1 MLAVIVVSYNTRAL
15 LKACLASVFTGL
27 EQSRLD
33 GTIWVVDNAS
43 SDGSPDMVRREFPQ
57 AQLLANPDNRGF
69 AAANN
74 QALCALGFGQVG
86 EGQSPQAVLLLNPDT
101 VVHGDALGQMFCRLN
116 GGPVLGVVGPALV
129 YPDGGFQ
136 HAAFRFPNLLQVF
149 LDFFPLNHRL
159 TDSALNGR
167 YARVRYQSHEPFP
180 IDHPLGA
187 ALMAKW
193 EAILQVGLMDER
205 FFMYCEEIDWCIRFK
220 EKGWRIECVPQAHIV
235 HYAGQS
241 TRQFRDKMFIALWKS
256 RVLLFDKHYSPAF
269 RSAVRWIVALGMK
282 DKIRQAKAALSGGDI
297 EYDEFLRIESACQQV
312 MEM

>member
-1 MLAVIVVSYNTRAL
+1 MLAVIVVSHNTRTL
-15 LKACLASVFTGL
+15 LKDCLASVFTSL

-33 GTIWVVDNAS
+33 GTVWVVDNAS

-57 AQLLANPDNRGF
+57 IQLLANPNNRGF

-74 QALCALGFGQVG
+74 QGLRALGCEQDGA
-86 EGQSPQAVLLLNPDT
+86 GQSPRAVLLLNPDT
-101 VVHGDALGQMFCRLN
+101 VVHSDALSQMFSRLTRD
-116 GGPVLGVVGPALV
+116 PALGVVGPALV
-129 YPDGGFQ
+129 YPDGSFQ
-136 HAAFRFPNLLQVF
+136 HAAFRFPDLLQVF

-167 YARVRYQSHEPFP
+167 YAKACYQSQEPFP

-220 EKGWRIECVPQAHIV
+220 EKGWRIECVPQAQIV

-241 TRQFRDKMFIALWKS
+241 TQQFRDKMLVALWKS
-256 RVLLFDKHYSPAF
+256 RSLLFDKHYSPAF
-269 RSAVRWIVALGMK
+269 RTAVRWVVALGMK
-282 DKIRQAKAALSGGDI
+282 DKIRQAKAALSRGDI
-297 EYDEFLRIESACQQV
+297 GYDEFLRIESACQQV
-312 MEM
+312 MET